1 MSRNNH
7 QDFSDTSSNL
17 IDKRYPFQA
26 LPISFSQSLSHL
38 IQIVSRTHVVYS

>member
-26 LPISFSQSLSHL
+26 LPISFNLCL
-38 IQIVSRTHVVYS
+38 ILFKLFRVHT